1 VRAAL
6 PQRIMGVKYSF
17 PSNLHLS
24 RECVDLISKI
34 FQANPSNRISIAGIR
49 AHPWFLK
56 NLPEELRDGG
66 AAAQARVPSLSLR
79 IPSPLARTP
88 GSSKTCR
95 RSCVTAARPRRRAFP
110 PSPCAFPPPWRAPLV
125 PQKPAGGAA

>member
-1 VRAAL
+1 MPVAA
-6 PQRIMGVKYSF
+6 QRIMGVKYSF

-56 NLPEELRDGG
+56 NLPEELLDGG
-66 AAAQARVPSLSLR
+66 RAAQACS
-79 IPSPLARTP
+79 PSPP
-88 GSSKTCR
+88 SSAPLKL
-95 RSCVTAARPRRRAFP
+95 SRPWDC
-110 PSPCAFPPPWRAPLV
+110 SPPWDSAAP
-125 PQKPAGGAA
+125 